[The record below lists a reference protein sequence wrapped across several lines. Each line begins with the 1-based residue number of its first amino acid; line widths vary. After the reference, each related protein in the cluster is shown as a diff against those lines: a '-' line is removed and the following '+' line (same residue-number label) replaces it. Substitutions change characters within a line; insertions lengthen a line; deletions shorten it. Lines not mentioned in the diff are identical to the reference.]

1 MNETLF
7 LKEKSFSFFLT
18 YKKNRSDFSTTK
30 KSFFLKKILQ
40 NIFEFLSLKTIFFY
54 HHKTYL
60 NFYYQKPLF
69 LHITKQIRYF
79 DKSKSIFLP
88 IKIDLIIFKRR
99 DFIHK

>member
-30 KSFFLKKILQ
+30 KSFFKKKILQ
-40 NIFEFLSLKTIFFY
+40 NIFEFLSLKTIF
-54 HHKTYL
+54 L
-60 NFYYQKPLF
+60 NT
-69 LHITKQIRYF
+69 TKQIWYF
-79 DKSKSIFLP
+79 DKSKPTFLTNQNRSDFL
-88 IKIDLIIFKRR
+88 KKNKRR